1 MTSNHSIE
9 RTCPGKPGHTAHVE
23 RYGADRAMKTFA
35 TFPLLLVACSPALA
49 QPNFDF
55 LYQDVLVA
63 LKRQCSEAYPDL
75 KPKIDQTV
83 QAFIARNAGDL
94 SPDYLKK
101 IEARS
106 PDQRAYTREQC
117 EGMRKLPEEPLRN
130 LFKRAAEERQDEMK
144 KRGEH
149 ERANR

>member
-1 MTSNHSIE
+1 MMANRSIKADAF
-9 RTCPGKPGHTAHVE
+9 GSAYFQ
-23 RYGADRAMKTFA
+23 RYGARRAMKTLS
-35 TFPLLLVACSPALA
+35 TFPLLLVLCGPAFA
-49 QPNFDF
+49 EPTFDF
-55 LYQDVLVA
+55 LYEDVLVA
-63 LKRQCSEAYPDL
+63 LKRQCSEKYPDL

-83 QAFIARNAGDL
+83 GDFIAKNAADL

-117 EGMRKLPEEPLRN
+117 EGMRKLPEEPLRS
-130 LFKRAAEERQDEMK
+130 LFKRAAQEREEEMK